1 MGKVE
6 KRRHQDE
13 SDFVSM
19 SGQDWLLEKYPQ
31 GELWMERLEEVSG
44 QQVSQARR
52 RSKSLEQL
60 RAPLSDYSVGI
71 ISFKIFIFF
80 KFQDNCF
87 TEFFVFCLT
96 ST

>member
-1 MGKVE
+1 
-6 KRRHQDE
+6 
-13 SDFVSM
+13 M

-31 GELWMERLEEVSG
+31 GELWVEWLEEVSG

-71 ISFKIFIFF
+71 ISFLKNFYLFFIAG
-80 KFQDNCF
+80 
-87 TEFFVFCLT
+87 
-96 ST
+96 